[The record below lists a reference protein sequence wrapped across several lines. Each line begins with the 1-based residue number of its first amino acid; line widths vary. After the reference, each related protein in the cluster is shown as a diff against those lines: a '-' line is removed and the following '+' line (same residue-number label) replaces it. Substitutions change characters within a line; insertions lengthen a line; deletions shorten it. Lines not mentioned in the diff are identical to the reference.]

1 MIAMTAG
8 MPPISAGASITAI
21 DTPALVLDLDAFE
34 RNVATMT
41 NAVRGSGARLRPHAK
56 SHKCPEIAKRQIKAG
71 AIGIC
76 CQKVSEAE
84 AFVEAGVQDVLV
96 TNEIVGA
103 AKVRRLAQLARR
115 ARVAACVDDARNVEE
130 LAAAAKEAG
139 VVIEILV
146 EINVGADRCGVA
158 PGDPAVALAR
168 AIRATPF
175 LRFAGLHA
183 YQGSAQHLRSVAE
196 RRAAIERAAAAAR
209 MTKELLGSAG
219 IPCETITGA
228 GTGSFMFEASSNVYN
243 ELQPGSYIFMDAD
256 YNANAWDGLPRFE
269 QSLFVFTSVMSTPT
283 GNRIV
288 VDAGLKA
295 SSIDS
300 GMPAIAG
307 SLGLEYTKASDEHGV
322 VRVANKARIPA
333 LGEHLRLIP
342 GHCDPTVNLY
352 DWMICI
358 RNERVEAVWPISA
371 RGALT

>member
-1 MIAMTAG
+1 MFAG
-8 MPPISAGASITAI
+8 MPPISTGASIAEI

-34 RNVATMT
+34 RNLATMT
-41 NAVRGSGARLRPHAK
+41 QAVRGSGARLRPHAK

-71 AIGIC
+71 AVGIC

-84 AFVEAGVQDVLV
+84 AFIDAGVRDVLV

-103 AKVRRLAQLARR
+103 AKIRRLAGLARR
-115 ARVAACVDDARNVEE
+115 ARIAVCVDDARNVQE
-130 LAAAAKEAG
+130 LAAAAIEAG
-139 VVIEILV
+139 VVIDVLI
-146 EINVGADRCGVA
+146 EINVGADRCGVL
-158 PGDPAVALAR
+158 PGEPALALAR
-168 AIRATPF
+168 VIKSVPI

-196 RRAAIERAAAAAR
+196 RRGAIERAAAAAR
-209 MTKELLGSAG
+209 TTKELLGNAG
-219 IPCETITGA
+219 IACETITGA
-228 GTGSFMFEASSNVYN
+228 GTGSFMFEAASTVYN

-256 YNANAWDGLPRFE
+256 YNANAWEGLPQFE

-283 GNRIV
+283 PNRIV

-300 GMPAIAG
+300 GMPVIAG
-307 SLGLEYTKASDEHGV
+307 APGLEYIKASDEHGV
-322 VRVANKARIPA
+322 VRVADNARMPA
-333 LGEHLRLIP
+333 LGEQLRLIP

-358 RNERVEAVWPISA
+358 RDQRVETVWPISA
-371 RGALT
+371 RGALA